1 MKHYP
6 LCGKGHL
13 PEVVILADGNFP
25 RTRSAVEML
34 KRLPIVCCD
43 GATGKL
49 LRHGYKPHAIV
60 GDGDS
65 LSSVLRK
72 QYASII
78 HLEKEQETNDL
89 SKAFRFCLETGWSR
103 KKGRSYFGKYQSF
116 DGLYVLCS
124 GTDVDGLRFV
134 YPCLRRF

>member
-25 RTRSAVEML
+25 RTCSAVEML

-60 GDGDS
+60 GDG
-65 LSSVLRK
+65 
-72 QYASII
+72 YSI
-78 HLEKEQETNDL
+78 
-89 SKAFRFCLETGWSR
+89 
-103 KKGRSYFGKYQSF
+103 
-116 DGLYVLCS
+116 
-124 GTDVDGLRFV
+124 
-134 YPCLRRF
+134 